1 MLRRL
6 LIAGIACTVPV
17 AANAAR
23 LVDLSE
29 QDFAYVPEL
38 LLADLDKP
46 GDSLKLNRPLAPFAQ
61 GVVTFAI
68 SPDGST
74 IAYTVDQDVMNDLDL
89 FVVNIETPR
98 TWIKIGSLP
107 PGTIEMQPKFSPDG
121 NFLAYV
127 ADAEEAF
134 RTDAFLVNLLEP
146 GVVSKLTTANHTTAG
161 LIQFSRDSQ
170 YLTYSADG
178 LREPYQRDLMI
189 VPVDFGNDAMA
200 VQAAAAVAVRSGS
213 VC

>member
-127 ADAEEAF
+127 ADAQEVLAV
-134 RTDAFLVNLLEP
+134 REP
-146 GVVSKLTTANHTTAG
+146 GLPGIQDSGGGGAHLAVPG
-161 LIQFSRDSQ
+161 LQQFAQQFALNLVER
-170 YLTYSADG
+170 L
-178 LREPYQRDLMI
+178 
-189 VPVDFGNDAMA
+189 V
-200 VQAAAAVAVRSGS
+200 
-213 VC
+213 